1 MVELRRKSK
10 PTSEPSTTPKTPED
24 WISRANADGQ
34 SLGESKSKRY
44 ISFAID
50 NITLGLFR
58 DICFDLDKGNVETLV
73 HIIENCASLQAADF
87 ESFPESGIVF
97 GNTKRTM
104 SFQLSQSVI
113 DKLNHLAKR
122 LRFRNKSAL
131 YRYLIQ
137 FYARSR
143 GVNRALFPGN
153 LAPKE

>member
-73 HIIENCASLQAADF
+73 HIIENCANLQATDF
-87 ESFPESGIVF
+87 ESFPESCVVF

-137 FYARSR
+137 FYARSQ
-143 GVNRALFPGN
+143 GVNRSLFPGTLTTN
-153 LAPKE
+153 E